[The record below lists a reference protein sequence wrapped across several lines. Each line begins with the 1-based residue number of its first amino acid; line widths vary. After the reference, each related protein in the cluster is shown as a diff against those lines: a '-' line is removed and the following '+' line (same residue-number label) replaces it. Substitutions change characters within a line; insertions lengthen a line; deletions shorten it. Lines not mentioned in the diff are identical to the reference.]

1 MDACTEVI
9 EMKKSSCLKLL
20 RGLYVGFLVAS
31 LFLGCYSAQ
40 AETGQAAAVQ
50 VMDNYLESLANGDT
64 QQLSG
69 LIDGAMKKRNRQLSL
84 EPDYYGEFLRSHYS
98 GVRMSVESARNRG
111 EAVEVE
117 VRFEYPT
124 SKATTIIFVLSQVE
138 GAWKIT
144 DEIF

>member
-20 RGLYVGFLVAS
+20 RGLYGGFLVAS

-50 VMDNYLESLANGDT
+50 VMNNYLESLANGDA

-69 LIDGAMKKRNRQLSL
+69 LIDGAMKKRSRQLSL

-98 GVRMSVESARNRG
+98 GVRMSVESVRG
-111 EAVEVE
+111 KGELVEVE

>member
-1 MDACTEVI
+1 
-9 EMKKSSCLKLL
+9 MKKSSCLKVL
-20 RGLYVGFLVAS
+20 RGLYGGLLAAS

-50 VMDNYLESLANGDT
+50 VMNNYLESLANGDT

-84 EPDYYGEFLRSHYS
+84 DPDYYGGFLRSHYS
-98 GVRMSVESARNRG
+98 GVMMSVESVRDKG
-111 EAVEVE
+111 ELVEAE
-117 VRFEYPT
+117 VRFDYPT
-124 SKATTIIFVLSQVE
+124 SKSTTIIFVLSQVE
-138 GAWKIT
+138 GEWKIT